1 MGLNQMTFKRFG
13 AVLMTILLSISLLSC
28 NKISETKQSAQEAA
42 PQENPMLSFRITW
55 KDYSG
60 RGQAIQKIVDSYN
73 QSNSDQTDIQLI
85 SGDEDMAAIQ
95 ALLETDLETI
105 FVLPYRYIQY
115 FGSMGLLTDLTD
127 DFTQESS
134 LFYQTVWELG
144 MVKDSIYGI
153 PWLGHSM
160 CLLYNKNLL
169 QQAGVSPESIVDL
182 DSFVSAMDSI
192 EQKTSAKGIGLV
204 GADSN
209 DVSWM
214 VNQFVYGFGGRL
226 VDSTG
231 KKVLIN
237 SAESA
242 AAIDFYKNVLGA
254 HAQSSWLNDTGTE
267 VMEHFLNQEVAFEIQ
282 GIWGLTDVQKNGSAF
297 EVGVIP
303 LKQIGICSEIGPM
316 MLAIPQNMRDDAK
329 QQAQEFIRYMISIDA
344 QQAILNGEYSPEHD
358 AYYPFRTP
366 IRKDM
371 ANTPLMQM
379 NPIYQV
385 FIEGFD
391 NPSVDVPVPA
401 WQTVKK
407 QFYEP
412 GLHSVMLGAITTE
425 SFLKMIE
432 TEGNKLLTGN

>member
-231 KKVLIN
+231 K
-237 SAESA
+237 SADQQRR
-242 AAIDFYKNVLGA
+242 IGCGNR
-254 HAQSSWLNDTGTE
+254 
-267 VMEHFLNQEVAFEIQ
+267 FL
-282 GIWGLTDVQKNGSAF
+282 
-297 EVGVIP
+297 
-303 LKQIGICSEIGPM
+303 
-316 MLAIPQNMRDDAK
+316 
-329 QQAQEFIRYMISIDA
+329 
-344 QQAILNGEYSPEHD
+344 
-358 AYYPFRTP
+358 
-366 IRKDM
+366 
-371 ANTPLMQM
+371 
-379 NPIYQV
+379 
-385 FIEGFD
+385 
-391 NPSVDVPVPA
+391 
-401 WQTVKK
+401 
-407 QFYEP
+407 
-412 GLHSVMLGAITTE
+412 
-425 SFLKMIE
+425 
-432 TEGNKLLTGN
+432 